1 MTAEA
6 TAAPLA
12 PARPVRAERARRLLL
27 RIVAGVLTLQLV
39 AMLAAGPLALLRG
52 EVPHALTLAALLAP
66 IGKLLSLGALAV
78 VTWTAARS
86 VVAVQMW
93 VLGQGVAVL
102 GQLVAPQADATVL
115 DGLLSLVVFTG
126 VVIALRPHRRELL
139 RLQLSPDARLALAAL
154 PIVAAGVVL
163 AINAHHA
170 PAVAG
175 LPAAELAEVRF
186 DLAVLGL
193 ALVVLAAWAAA
204 RPSRRTWPALAVAA
218 AAMLAGVLVLAFPSA
233 WASPGPVAGGLL
245 VVGGV
250 AMAVRARQIGR
261 PTNAAS

>member
-6 TAAPLA
+6 TTAPLA
-12 PARPVRAERARRLLL
+12 PARPVRAERVRRLLL
-27 RIVAGVLTLQLV
+27 RIVTGVLTLQLV
-39 AMLAAGPLALLRG
+39 AMLAAGPLALVRG
-52 EVPHALTLAALLAP
+52 EVPPTLTLAALLAP

-139 RLQLSPDARLALAAL
+139 RLRLSPDAGLALAAL

-163 AINAHHA
+163 ASSAHRA
-170 PAVAG
+170 PAVASVE
-175 LPAAELAEVRF
+175 ATELAEVRF
-186 DLAVLGL
+186 DVAVLAL
-193 ALVVLAAWAAA
+193 AFVVLAAWAAT

-218 AAMLAGVLVLAFPSA
+218 AAALTGALVLVLSGA
-233 WASPGPVAGGLL
+233 WASPGPVAGVLL
-245 VVGGV
+245 VIGGV
-250 AMAVRARQIGR
+250 AMTVRARQIGR
-261 PTNAAS
+261 PTNAAG